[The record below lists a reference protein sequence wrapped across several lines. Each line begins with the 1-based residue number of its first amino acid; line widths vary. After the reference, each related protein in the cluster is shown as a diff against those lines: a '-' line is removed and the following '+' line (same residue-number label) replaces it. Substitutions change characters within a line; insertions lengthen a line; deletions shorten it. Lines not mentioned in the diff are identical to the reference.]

1 MQYIIEQCSL
11 VKNPYY
17 SFYLVSI
24 DAKNQFNTFIEQAQ
38 KNKQYL
44 KSIHKIIALMDY
56 INPYSKL
63 PKEKF
68 RHIEDNN
75 PKTRN
80 DIYEF
85 KDKSIRIYV
94 IFQPPSFY
102 IIRGGYKKDQIKDI
116 ERVKRDTKDFPYLN
130 FS

>member
-1 MQYIIEQCSL
+1 M
-11 VKNPYY
+11 
-17 SFYLVSI
+17 FYLCNPTFHKTKLINQDSIYTLIKII

-38 KNKQYL
+38 KNKQDL

-102 IIRGGYKKDQIKDI
+102 IIKYSLFTIQ
-116 ERVKRDTKDFPYLN
+116 Y
-130 FS
+130 

>member
-1 MQYIIEQCSL
+1 
-11 VKNPYY
+11 
-17 SFYLVSI
+17 
-24 DAKNQFNTFIEQAQ
+24 
-38 KNKQYL
+38 
-44 KSIHKIIALMDY
+44 MDY

-68 RHIEDNN
+68 RHIENNN
-75 PKTRN
+75 PKARN
-80 DIYEF
+80 YIYEF

-102 IIRGGYKKDQIKDI
+102 IIRGGHKKDQLKDI
-116 ERVKRDTKDFPYLN
+116 ERVKRDTKDFPYFN

>member
-38 KNKQYL
+38 KNKQ
-44 KSIHKIIALMDY
+44 
-56 INPYSKL
+56 
-63 PKEKF
+63 
-68 RHIEDNN
+68 
-75 PKTRN
+75 
-80 DIYEF
+80 
-85 KDKSIRIYV
+85 
-94 IFQPPSFY
+94 
-102 IIRGGYKKDQIKDI
+102 
-116 ERVKRDTKDFPYLN
+116 DFPYLN